1 MMIAVATALTLIAGL
16 AAAPA
21 DVTGKWEGK
30 LTMERDGEQRED
42 SALLILTQKG
52 TSITGTVGG
61 NESDQHPITSGT
73 IDGDKIV
80 LLAKNANNDREYR
93 IELTV
98 AGDELK
104 GTIATGDR
112 RGQVYA
118 KKRKE

>member
-1 MMIAVATALTLIAGL
+1 MMIAIAAALALVAGV

-21 DVTGKWEGK
+21 DVSGKWEGK

-52 TSITGTVGG
+52 QTITGTVGG
-61 NESDQHPITSGT
+61 NDSDQHPITSGT

-80 LLAKNANNDREYR
+80 LVAKNANNDREYR

-104 GTIATGDR
+104 GTIASGDR

>member
-1 MMIAVATALTLIAGL
+1 MMIAIAAALALVAGV

-21 DVTGKWEGK
+21 DVSGKWEGK
-30 LTMERDGEQRED
+30 LMMERDGEQRED

-52 TSITGTVGG
+52 NTVTGTVGG
-61 NESDQHPITSGT
+61 NDSDQHPITSGT

-80 LLAKNANNDREYR
+80 LVAKNANNDREYR

-104 GTIATGDR
+104 GTIASGDR

>member
-1 MMIAVATALTLIAGL
+1 MIIATALTLVAVLAG
-16 AAAPA
+16 APA
-21 DVTGKWEGK
+21 DVTGKWDGK
-30 LTMERDGEQRED
+30 LTMHQDGEQRED

-52 TSITGTVGG
+52 STITGTVGG

-98 AGDELK
+98 TGDELK
-104 GTIATGDR
+104 GTIASGER
-112 RGQVYA
+112 RGEVYA